1 VPLKD
6 RIRGQSLAAA
16 YRLAV
21 SQRELSAP
29 TEATADSERIRA
41 VKARVQSAILAETST
56 PERMDRARLTA
67 VVGGIIDRDPDVR
80 PGERD
85 AILESLV
92 DEITGFGPIQGLL
105 DDPTV
110 SEIMINGPKTVYVE
124 RRGVIELT
132 PVSFRDEEH
141 LRAVLEKMLAFSG
154 RHVDEASPLVD
165 ARLPD
170 GSRLN
175 AVVHPIAVRGPTV
188 TIRKF
193 TQRPLT
199 MTDLIQ
205 NGTLSPRMAT
215 FLEWAVRG
223 RLNLLVSGGTASG
236 KTTTLNAISAFI
248 PPRERIVTIEDAAE
262 LRLQQAHWVPLEARP
277 ANLEGQG
284 EVSIR
289 TLVKNA
295 LRMRPDRIIVGEVRG
310 AEALDMLQA
319 MNTGHDG
326 GMTTLHANSPR
337 DALSRLETMVL
348 MAGTE
353 LPLLAV
359 RQQIASAIDVIV
371 HQARL
376 PDGSRRI
383 VQITEVAGIEEG
395 TILTQD
401 LFGYTFEETEDGRV
415 RGTFYATGVVSRHL
429 GKMRTLGVPAAPDL
443 FRENDPV

>member
-1 VPLKD
+1 MPLKD

-16 YRLAV
+16 YRQALA
-21 SQRELSAP
+21 QREP
-29 TEATADSERIRA
+29 PREAQAWDDAERVRA
-41 VKARVQSAILAETST
+41 VKTRVQAAILAETST
-56 PERMDRARLTA
+56 PERLDRARLSA
-67 VVGGIIDRDPDVR
+67 VVGGILDRDPEVR

-85 AILESLV
+85 VILDSLV
-92 DEITGFGPIQGLL
+92 DEILGFGPIQGLL

-124 RRGVIELT
+124 RHGVLELT
-132 PVSFRDEEH
+132 PVVFRDEEH
-141 LRAVLEKMLAFSG
+141 LLAVLEKMLAFSG
-154 RHVDEASPLVD
+154 RRVDEASPLVD

-175 AVVHPIAVRGPTV
+175 AVVHPIAVRGVTV

-193 TQRPLT
+193 TTRPLT
-199 MTDLIQ
+199 MADLVQ

-236 KTTTLNAISAFI
+236 KTTTLNAVSAFI
-248 PPRERIVTIEDAAE
+248 PPTERIVTIEDAAE

-289 TLVKNA
+289 TLVRNA

-310 AEALDMLQA
+310 GEALDMLQA

-348 MAGTE
+348 MAGTD
-353 LPLLAV
+353 LPLIAV

-376 PDGSRRI
+376 PDGSRRV
-383 VQITEVAGIEEG
+383 VQITEVAGLEEG

-401 LFGYTFEETEDGRV
+401 LFAYHFEETDDGSI
-415 RGTFYATGVVSRHL
+415 RGTFRATGVVSRHL
-429 GKMRTLGVPAAPDL
+429 VKLRTLGVPATPDL
-443 FRENDPV
+443 FREAAP